1 MTKTIWFVNHYSYPN
16 NVYPHQRT
24 NNYAKLFQRDGYEVR
39 VFCSSFVHRTSINLI
54 ANNFKSEELID
65 EIPYT
70 IIKTSKYDGNGLKR
84 ILNIA
89 QFFFGFLR
97 KAKHYPIPDIIVA
110 TTVHPLAP
118 LASLFYSKNKTT
130 KVITEIADLWPEIPI
145 SFGMLSRYNP
155 ITLFLYKLEQ
165 HLYLKSHKLIFT
177 MEGFKD
183 YLNERSF
190 SDEVQ
195 NKSLYLN
202 NSMSCSELINGHEK
216 IHLNGDSS
224 SIRFLYFGALGEA
237 NAVDMLVGFI
247 QKTKLLFQNKVEFH
261 IFGHG
266 SNRNQ
271 LKEMEDTSQVYLYD
285 SVPKNCLAH
294 IAEQVDF
301 LLIFTKP
308 SAIYRLGY
316 SMNKLFDYFCLEK
329 PIIHNLYGDY
339 DLITNY
345 QIGYR
350 YSFEE
355 GLNHDSF
362 VDYITNYSSNQELME
377 SFKSR
382 VSALNR
388 EFDISVQY
396 SKLKKFL
403 EI

>member
-39 VFCSSFVHRTSINLI
+39 VFCSSFVHRTSISLI
-54 ANNFKSEELID
+54 SNNFSSMDLID

-70 IIKTSKYDGNGLKR
+70 IIKTSKYEGNGPKR
-84 ILNIA
+84 ILNIV

-97 KAKHYPIPDIIVA
+97 QTKHYPNPDIIVA

-118 LASLFYSKNKTT
+118 LAALFYSKNKST
-130 KVITEIADLWPEIPI
+130 KVITEIADLWPETLI
-145 SFGMLSRYNP
+145 SFGMINRFNP
-155 ITLFLYKLEQ
+155 IGLFLYKLEQ
-165 HLYLKSHKLIFT
+165 HLYIKSHKLIFT
-177 MEGFKD
+177 MEGYKD

-190 SDEVQ
+190 SIEVQ

-202 NSMSCSELINGHEK
+202 NSMSCSELVNGHEK
-216 IHLNGDSS
+216 INLNGNSS
-224 SIRFLYFGALGEA
+224 NIRFLYFGALGEA
-237 NAVDMLVGFI
+237 NAVDMLINFI
-247 QKTKLLFQNKVEFH
+247 QSTKLLFHDKVEFH

-266 SNRNQ
+266 SKRNQ

-285 SVPKNCLAH
+285 SVSKSSLAH

-308 SAIYRLGY
+308 IAIYRLGY
-316 SMNKLFDYFCLEK
+316 SMNKLFDYFCLKK

-355 GLNHDSF
+355 DINQDSF
-362 VDYITNYSSNQELME
+362 VDFIINYSSNLKLNE

-382 VSALNR
+382 VSALSS

-396 SKLKKFL
+396 NKLKKFL